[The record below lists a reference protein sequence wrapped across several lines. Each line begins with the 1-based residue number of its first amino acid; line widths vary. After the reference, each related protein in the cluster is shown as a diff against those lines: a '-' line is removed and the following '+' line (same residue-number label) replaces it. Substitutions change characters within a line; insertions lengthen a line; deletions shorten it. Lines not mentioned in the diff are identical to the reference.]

1 MRKNRLIP
9 LILILCLICGA
20 EVFFVMG
27 DEVQAQPLVIRFG
40 YVQSRPYGFYAQ
52 ELLDIAREM
61 AEAGTLRG
69 SILTGYEEVNFEE
82 HFAPADMDQ
91 LWNDICDAC
100 MEGARY
106 QFVREAFFDM
116 STMEEADYGQMINRD
131 DVDVMITMGTAPGV
145 YFVGNEVKNKFI
157 SLYAA
162 DPIAS
167 HIVKSE
173 TERYTDNSYA
183 AVDTTPYLRQL
194 DTAYHFLQFKKL
206 GMVYEDSENAYV
218 ISAVKDV
225 MQKAEEYGFELLCR
239 HVTEPVS
246 DDDYDRYYSD
256 LKTAYRAL
264 VEEGIDC
271 LYITLASIDY
281 EKKMQELLDDAVIP
295 AGVKTLA
302 QDDFEPLAYGAL
314 FGVTISDAQETA
326 EHVFRQLERYTT
338 EGVPFHEL
346 DMVCEITPKIGLNFT
361 TARRIGFDPGFKKL
375 QMIDRIFR

>member
-1 MRKNRLIP
+1 
-9 LILILCLICGA
+9 
-20 EVFFVMG
+20 
-27 DEVQAQPLVIRFG
+27 
-40 YVQSRPYGFYAQ
+40 
-52 ELLDIAREM
+52 
-61 AEAGTLRG
+61 
-69 SILTGYEEVNFEE
+69 
-82 HFAPADMDQ
+82 
-91 LWNDICDAC
+91 
-100 MEGARY
+100 
-106 QFVREAFFDM
+106 
-116 STMEEADYGQMINRD
+116 
-131 DVDVMITMGTAPGV
+131 
-145 YFVGNEVKNKFI
+145 
-157 SLYAA
+157 
-162 DPIAS
+162 
-167 HIVKSE
+167 
-173 TERYTDNSYA
+173 
-183 AVDTTPYLRQL
+183 
-194 DTAYHFLQFKKL
+194 
-206 GMVYEDSENAYV
+206 
-218 ISAVKDV
+218 